1 MNMKLLVGVFV
12 AALGVQTSALAQG
25 TGAKGMMSGG
35 SADSPGRIEQM
46 PPGPAMKPLPELKG
60 VVSWKTLAEVQTVKQ
75 KDKFVPQFSNAIAAL
90 DKKEVKLQ
98 GFMLP
103 LEMGERQKRFILT
116 AMPPSC
122 AFCLPG
128 GPDQI
133 VEIQAKTPVKYG
145 FEPIVVSGK
154 LALLKD
160 DPMGLWYRLTDAVVV
175 NQ

>member
-1 MNMKLLVGVFV
+1 MKLAMSLLI
-12 AALGVQTSALAQG
+12 AALSLQTGALAQS
-25 TGAKGMMSGG
+25 TGAKNMMSGG
-35 SADSPGRIEQM
+35 AADSPGRIEQM
-46 PPGPAMKPLPELKG
+46 PSGPAMKPLPELKG

-75 KDKFVPQFSNAIAAL
+75 KDKFVPQFSNTIAAL

-128 GPDQI
+128 GPDPI

-145 FEPIVVSGK
+145 FEPIVVSGR
-154 LALLKD
+154 LTVLKD

-175 NQ
+175 SQ